1 MQSLKD
7 QALVEHIGERGVS
20 IPPLYVECAK
30 WEATASDPEARRS
43 VWYDEEEA
51 LPIDFTRMPS
61 GMSWAD
67 VRRVCVRYSDPHGYG
82 LVREIDWRRC
92 VNVEVL
98 EISIR
103 TGDTVDLSALECLRS
118 LKLRAS
124 GGRLRGLGKLVKLG
138 WLELVDINC
147 ARRFEEIGN
156 LRKLQVLRLRTSCS
170 LTNPSTEG
178 QVSDCKCK
186 STRRLDV
193 RNVKNCI
200 LLKELVVECGC
211 SQEAFPDL
219 VAMTSLRKV
228 VFKGCRDPA
237 EVGRLGSHASQLEE
251 LRLINCF
258 TIRRILHVRY
268 VASLE
273 VLVVD
278 RSAHNLKRLPE
289 LKMLKQLRKLTI
301 RHAPDL
307 IELPELAG
315 LTALEELKLHNLP
328 NVRELPDM
336 NQLKKLRKLT
346 IRGAPGLIELP
357 ELAGLTALEELRL
370 DDLLELRKLTIRGAP
385 RLLKL
390 PELAGLT
397 ALEELRLDDLEIVR
411 KLPSM
416 NQLKKLR
423 KLTIRG
429 APQLLQLPELAGL
442 TALEELRLDDLLE
455 LQKLT
460 IKGAPRLLKLPE
472 LAGLA
477 ALEELELD
485 DLSIVREL
493 PDMNQLKKLR
503 KLTIKGAPRLLK
515 LPELAGLAA
524 LKELELDDLSIVREL
539 PDMNQ
544 LMKLRKIDLS
554 RCPRLSQLPLFATA
568 LETLHLRYLP
578 EVRDFPGLSRLTNL
592 EGFLMHDSPLLEGH
606 LQQCPGVSLVKQRP
620 ISYYRDVWRV
630 YILG

>member
-103 TGDTVDLSALECLRS
+103 TDDILDLSALECLRS

-397 ALEELRLDDLEIVR
+397 ALEELRLDDL
-411 KLPSM
+411 
-416 NQLKKLR
+416 
-423 KLTIRG
+423 
-429 APQLLQLPELAGL
+429 
-442 TALEELRLDDLLE
+442 LE

-477 ALEELELD
+477 ALEELKLD